1 MNITLIFFLGF
12 IVSLVGVIPPGLLNM
27 TAAKISLKEGF
38 TRGVVFSIGACIIV
52 LLQTFIAAIFARY
65 LTKHPDVV
73 NVLQR
78 VALVIFILISLYFF
92 FIAKGD
98 GDLKNDKIP
107 EVRSKSSRFFQGIL
121 MSALNMF
128 PIPFQAY
135 MSVTLASFG
144 WLTFEHTDIFAYVF
158 GAAMGSF
165 VMLYMYMVFFDKIEN
180 TTFKSQKNMNRF
192 IGGITALVAL
202 VTLIHVIR
210 DVI

>member
-12 IVSLVGVIPPGLLNM
+12 IVSFIGVIPPGLLNM
-27 TAAKISLKEGF
+27 TAAKISLKEGYS
-38 TRGVVFSIGACIIV
+38 RGIMFSVGACIIV
-52 LLQTFIAAIFARY
+52 LVQTFIAVIFARY

-78 VALVIFILISLYFF
+78 VALVIFILISVYFF

-98 GDLKNDKIP
+98 GDVANKNTP
-107 EVRSKSSRFFQGIL
+107 VARSKRSRFFQGML

-144 WLTFEHTDIFAYVF
+144 WLTFEQSDILAYVF
-158 GAAMGSF
+158 GSGIGSF
-165 VMLYMYMVFFDKIEN
+165 VMLYLYMFFFDKIESKR
-180 TTFKSQKNMNRF
+180 FKSQKNMNRF
-192 IGGITALVAL
+192 IGAITALVAL
-202 VTLIHVIR
+202 VTLIQVIR
-210 DVI
+210 EG

>member
-38 TRGVVFSIGACIIV
+38 TRGIMFSIGACIIV
-52 LLQTFIAAIFARY
+52 LIQTLIAVIFARY

-98 GDLKNDKIP
+98 GDVSDEKIP
-107 EVRSKSSRFFQGIL
+107 EVRSKKSRFFQGML

-158 GAAMGSF
+158 GSAMGSF
-165 VMLYMYMVFFDKIEN
+165 VMLYMYMVFFDKIES
-180 TTFKSQKNMNRF
+180 TSFKSQKNMNRF
-192 IGGITALVAL
+192 IGGITAIVAL
-202 VTLIHVIR
+202 VTLIHVIK
-210 DVI
+210 DF